1 MDSLISC
8 CAAAGVG
15 EWVCCPGAMN
25 APLLQA
31 LACCPE
37 VHRWQLQEE
46 RSAAFFA
53 LGRIQATARAVAVVA
68 GSGSSAA
75 ALMPAV
81 IEAYYQRRPLIII
94 TIDSFAP
101 TEGSGAYG
109 RIEQDSLFGFYA
121 PSVHLQLP
129 CSVGEL
135 PDMEAL
141 CSEGFPVHIHLCCAE
156 GVRCG
161 GGLCHVAEPPAPPA
175 FRGSLAALA
184 QVLRFRAHMGLVL
197 MLGELDPLEQEPA
210 LWLARTLR
218 VPVVAD
224 ATSGLREKLAPLL
237 LHGAEAILAANPP
250 RYVLRLGGVP
260 SSAFWSSL
268 EELPGTEVF
277 SITRSGFSGLK
288 RDSVVM
294 EGDMEQIM
302 KALGDVPHVGDTDEL
317 LPQAR
322 RYAGRMEELLLSYPE
337 SDASLVRAFSQYAS
351 LADVVCLGSP
361 SASLLWNRFAQLQAP
376 VLYLRSVS
384 TAGGADG
391 ALSSFLGNAV
401 DTTFSCA
408 LVGDLALL
416 RDLPAAQLVPQ
427 LPPGKRII
435 AILNNEGAG
444 MADTEG
450 LDAELRLLLV
460 QPPAFSPQEL
470 ARLCHAEYYTIRSEA
485 DFEVIDTLED
495 NALAI
500 LDIQPD
506 PEQSK
511 RLRSHMGRFKY

>member
-277 SITRSGFSGLK
+277 SITRSGFAGL
-288 RDSVVM
+288 RRPSEVI
-294 EGDMEQIM
+294 EGDPEQIM
-302 KALGDVPHVGDTDEL
+302 KAMGDISSVGDTMGL
-317 LPQAR
+317 IPKSRKVLAHL
-322 RYAGRMEELLLSYPE
+322 EEHIFSYPE
-337 SDASLVRAFSQYAS
+337 SAEALVRAFSRYAC
-351 LADVVCLGSP
+351 LADVMFLGSP
-361 SASLLWNRFAQLQAP
+361 SVTQLWNKAAQLQVAQ
-376 VLYLRSVS
+376 LYVRSVALS
-384 TAGGADG
+384 GGADG
-391 ALSSFLGNAV
+391 VISAFLGNAV
-401 DTTFSCA
+401 DSPFSCA
-408 LVGDLALL
+408 LVGDLSLL
-416 RDLPAAQLVPQ
+416 RDLAGAGICSQ
-427 LPPGKRII
+427 LPAGKRVI
-435 AILNNEGAG
+435 AVLNNEGAG
-444 MADTEG
+444 LAIPQAATSEQR
-450 LDAELRLLLV
+450 RLMV
-460 QPPAFSPQEL
+460 QAPDFDLQEV
-470 ARLCHAEYYTIRSEA
+470 ARLCRAEYYTIRSEA
-485 DFEVIDTLED
+485 DLEVMESLED
-495 NALAI
+495 HSLVI
-500 LDIQPD
+500 LDLQP
-506 PEQSK
+506 EK
-511 RLRSHMGRFKY
+511 